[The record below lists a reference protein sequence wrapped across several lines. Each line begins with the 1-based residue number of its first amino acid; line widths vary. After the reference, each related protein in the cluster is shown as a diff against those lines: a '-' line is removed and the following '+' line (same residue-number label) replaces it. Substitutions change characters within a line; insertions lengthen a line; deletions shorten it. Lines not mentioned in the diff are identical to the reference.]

1 MPITVCRC
9 CGGRLESEPRAANPN
24 ICVSC
29 EQLLE
34 DDSPALMARIAR
46 MKRQPDLDKL
56 LDQPDKPASRKTAKG
71 KKHQPT

>member
-1 MPITVCRC
+1 
-9 CGGRLESEPRAANPN
+9 
-24 ICVSC
+24 
-29 EQLLE
+29 LLE